1 MSYSEDVW
9 ERGNRKEIWD
19 RYCSFL
25 DLSVDEFMAVQE
37 KLLMEHVDLLTGCE
51 LGKALMGGKT
61 PKSPDEF
68 RKTVPLTDYSFYEPF
83 LADKREDALP
93 VKPQHWVCTSGT
105 GGIRKWVPIPPKL
118 YESMMDIC
126 VGMMI
131 IGTSTGRGKFSLRL
145 GDKLFAAAPA
155 PPYLSGFI
163 AKNISEKCQFRL
175 IPPMDEEYEISD
187 LPARSARGFRTALE
201 TGIDLIFA
209 LPSVM
214 VRVGEQL
221 GKRKRSEKGMPPP
234 KMLFR
239 LLKGMVKS
247 RLAGRQLV
255 PKDLWKLKLCF
266 VAGMDLEAFRE
277 RIIHYWGSDPY
288 EFYAQTEFLSVP
300 ALQTWTRKAMTPQ
313 PYLGFFEFI
322 PEKESIKSLDDPK
335 YQPSTCLM
343 NELKANQSYELVFTN
358 FYGGAFARYRPK
370 DMITVVALE
379 DSETGIKLPQW
390 IFRGRADRLID
401 LGGFTRMD
409 ERTIWLALEDAQIKY
424 EEWMAS
430 KEVEQEQP
438 IIRVYISTDTEED
451 PDLMKARLHA
461 SLRKYDSSYADLES
475 MLGWDPLRLTLLPL
489 GVFERWQQER
499 VAAGAD
505 PAFVK
510 EQRMQPPAEAVQRI
524 LELAK
529 G

>member
-1 MSYSEDVW
+1 MAKSVDVW
-9 ERGNRKEIWD
+9 ESGNKKEIWN

-37 KLLMEHVDLLTGCE
+37 KLLMEHINLLADCE
-51 LGKALMGGKT
+51 LGKALMGGKK

-93 VKPQHWVCTSGT
+93 VKPRDWVCTSAT
-105 GGIRKWVPIPPKL
+105 GGMRKWVPLPPGL
-118 YESMMDIC
+118 YDASMDLC
-126 VGMMI
+126 VGMMAI
-131 IGTSTGRGKFSLRL
+131 ATATGRGKFSARP
-145 GDKLFAAAPA
+145 GDKFFAAAPP
-155 PPYLSGFI
+155 PPYLSGFMVKY
-163 AKNISEKCQFRL
+163 ASERCRFRL
-175 IPPMDEEYEISD
+175 IPPMDEEYELSD
-187 LPARSARGFRTALE
+187 LPTRSQRGFRMALE
-201 TGIDLIFA
+201 SGMDIIFA

-221 GKRKRSEKGMPPP
+221 GQRKKSAQGMPPP
-234 KMLFR
+234 RMLFR
-239 LLKGMVKS
+239 MLKGMVKS
-247 RLAGRQLV
+247 RLAGRPLV

-277 RIIHYWGSDPY
+277 RITYYWGSNPY
-288 EFYAQTEFLSVP
+288 EMYAQTEFLGKP
-300 ALQTWTRKAMTPQ
+300 AFQSWNRKSMTTQ
-313 PYLGFFEFI
+313 PYIGFFEFI
-322 PEKESIKSLDDPK
+322 PESESIKSLNDPK

-343 NELKANQSYELVFTN
+343 NELQAGQSYEIVFTN
-358 FYGGAFARYRPK
+358 FYGGAFARYRPN

-379 DSETGIKLPQW
+379 DTETGIKLPQW
-390 IFRGRADRLID
+390 VFKGRADKLID

-409 ERTIWLALEDAQIKY
+409 ERTIWLALEDAHIKY
-424 EEWMAS
+424 EDWMAS
-430 KEVEQEQP
+430 KEAGEEHPVLN
-438 IIRVYISTDTEED
+438 IYISTDTKED

-475 MLGWDPLRLTLLPL
+475 MLGWNPLRLTLLPK
-489 GVFERWQQER
+489 GVFERWQQEQ